1 MLGANGDI
9 WYTRRYLV
17 YAARPRI
24 QCKSVCSPHPRRVC
38 SLSQA
43 SISRT
48 RVSPFCIEAKK
59 HGLHFEGGKAD
70 DITVL
75 CVKVLEE
82 EEVEAARD
90 TEADIDGEKS
100 EMDSAATLR
109 SRL

>member
-1 MLGANGDI
+1 M
-9 WYTRRYLV
+9 
-17 YAARPRI
+17 
-24 QCKSVCSPHPRRVC
+24 C

-82 EEVEAARD
+82 EEVEAA
-90 TEADIDGEKS
+90 IDLGASANTAAAVGAGPSSGASGLLEIES
-100 EMDSAATLR
+100 CLLYPSHWHTDSHCLLYPLQR
-109 SRL
+109 GF